1 MCRCG
6 CPDWQKWWLPCKHFI
21 AIFNTCPAWQ
31 WGNLSSLY
39 LNSLFF
45 SLDQG
50 LITKLQS
57 PCNMTSSLTAEEPL
71 TTPHS
76 EEPQEQQNISEKHS
90 LVDQCTSDSKSP
102 PILDVEEDLPTRQK
116 NHRNE
121 GALCRDLLG
130 QSRCATYLVHDSEA
144 LTSLRLKLVQA
155 LSEVRYHISNEDSI
169 DLEVP
174 AEKKPLKRKQ
184 AISKDQFCDLP
195 QPPKRA
201 KYVGRHGKKGSEN
214 KKLVGVKTGVK
225 QLKKA
230 KTSPPSVKK
239 STEVNITKL
248 TPAEKQRP
256 NLSSGSHFH
265 KQEKGESKELL
276 QDQVNEGEG
285 ELTILCIARP
295 QQQIIK
301 IKSQHNKHP
310 PRCKDLLS
318 VRVKMN

>member
-1 MCRCG
+1 MW
-6 CPDWQKWWLPCKHFI
+6 DDKVK
-21 AIFNTCPAWQ
+21 
-31 WGNLSSLY
+31 
-39 LNSLFF
+39 
-45 SLDQG
+45 
-50 LITKLQS
+50 
-57 PCNMTSSLTAEEPL
+57 
-71 TTPHS
+71 
-76 EEPQEQQNISEKHS
+76 
-90 LVDQCTSDSKSP
+90 
-102 PILDVEEDLPTRQK
+102 RQVK
-116 NHRNE
+116 
-121 GALCRDLLG
+121 
-130 QSRCATYLVHDSEA
+130 
-144 LTSLRLKLVQA
+144 
-155 LSEVRYHISNEDSI
+155 
-169 DLEVP
+169 
-174 AEKKPLKRKQ
+174 
-184 AISKDQFCDLP
+184 
-195 QPPKRA
+195 
-201 KYVGRHGKKGSEN
+201 
-214 KKLVGVKTGVK
+214 KKLSGVKTGVK